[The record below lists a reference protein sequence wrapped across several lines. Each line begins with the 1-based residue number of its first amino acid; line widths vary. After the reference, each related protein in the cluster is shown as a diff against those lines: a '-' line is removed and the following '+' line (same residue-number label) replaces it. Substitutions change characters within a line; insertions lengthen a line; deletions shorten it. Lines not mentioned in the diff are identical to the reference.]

1 MKPALAL
8 VTILGLVPF
17 VQAQV
22 APHTPPT
29 PAAMAQHEV
38 TRYTTL
44 LTLTPAQVE
53 QATTIFTTE
62 ATTGSNS
69 RSQEHTAR
77 QALET
82 AVKANDTAAIQSNA
96 AALGQIETERLTA
109 HSNARAQFYALLSS
123 DQKSKYSELEQEH
136 VMGGGFRGGPP
147 R

>member
-8 VTILGLVPF
+8 VTILGLVPM

-29 PAAMAQHEV
+29 PAAIAQREV
-38 TRYTTL
+38 SRFTTL

-62 ATTGSNS
+62 ATTASNS
-69 RSQEHTAR
+69 RAQEHTAH

-82 AVKANDTAAIQSNA
+82 AIKANDTAGIQSNTA
-96 AALGQIETERLTA
+96 TLGQIETERLTA
-109 HSNARAQFYALLSS
+109 HANARAQFYALLSS
-123 DQKSKYSELEQEH
+123 DQKTKYSELEQEH
-136 VMGGGFRGGPP
+136 MMGGGFRGGPP